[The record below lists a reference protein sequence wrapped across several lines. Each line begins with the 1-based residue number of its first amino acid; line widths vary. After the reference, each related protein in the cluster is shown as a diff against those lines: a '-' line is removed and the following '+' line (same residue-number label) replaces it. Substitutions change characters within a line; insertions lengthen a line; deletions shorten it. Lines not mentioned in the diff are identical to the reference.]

1 MTDSGAESSIR
12 SQFATSNISQGPHL
26 KYLPYAFTEQDIA
39 KEIAAILMESDALEQ
54 NVIC

>member
-12 SQFATSNISQGPHL
+12 SQFATSNISQGQHL